1 MWMEWINSN
10 WFITVELGFKNV
22 LFFQGSRTNELEYKF
37 RNIILANAS
46 LEIDDSIGPKNRF
59 KELSQHYLDRVIYKP
74 SLA

>member
-1 MWMEWINSN
+1 MEWIWSE
-10 WFITVELGFKNV
+10 WVELVFKNI
-22 LFFQGSRTNELEYKF
+22 LFLQESRTDELEYKF